1 MTIDE
6 LEAENIR
13 LRSELATASTPVPAT
28 SPTVP
33 LAAGEVEPGMTV
45 SRGLT
50 SKLIAHAHDPKSN
63 EPIKPT
69 IRQDMGV
76 DSSQVFR
83 GRQP

>member
-13 LRSELATASTPVPAT
+13 LRSELATASTPAPVT
-28 SPTVP
+28 SPTVQ
-33 LAAGEVEPGMTV
+33 LTVGEVEQGMTV
-45 SRGLT
+45 SLGLT
-50 SKLIAHAHDPKSN
+50 SKIIEHANDPKSN
-63 EPIKPT
+63 EPISAT
-69 IRQDMGV
+69 VRQDMGV